1 MRKDFIFLLIVAVFL
16 VFAFTPTALVVSCG
30 EEVVNAE
37 MGAVETQVTVLKEP
51 CSLLVDIELSDA
63 TAVSRQDDCECHP
76 TMYARNDNPNPEI
89 CIERSY
95 IYDVSSRTTTG
106 NVRNTGHPAS

>member
-1 MRKDFIFLLIVAVFL
+1 MRKEFFFLLIVAVFL
-16 VFAFTPTALVVSCG
+16 IFAFTPTAPVVSCG

-51 CSLLVDIELSDA
+51 CSLLVDIEYG
-63 TAVSRQDDCECHP
+63 TVNRHNDCECHP